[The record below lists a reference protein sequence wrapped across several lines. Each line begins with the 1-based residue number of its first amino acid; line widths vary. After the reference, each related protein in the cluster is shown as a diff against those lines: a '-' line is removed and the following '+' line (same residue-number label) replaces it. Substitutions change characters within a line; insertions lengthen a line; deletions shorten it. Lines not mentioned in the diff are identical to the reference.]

1 MAFGAV
7 HVPLANIWDAL
18 TGQAEEGPLR
28 QIIVELRLPRTV
40 SAIIVGA
47 ALGVAGALLQ
57 GALANPLASPDVIGV
72 TGGAGFGAML
82 TLLVWPSAIALL
94 PVGALVFGITAA
106 AIVFAIGWSGAHA
119 GSIGRVILAGIAISA
134 LFGAATTSLMVA
146 YSDRV
151 QSAIFWLAGGLSSEG
166 WASLSVVW
174 PYFAVGFV
182 LAVFLARP
190 LDRLA
195 LGDDVAASLGGR
207 PRRVRLLAAGAAALL
222 ASSAAALAGL
232 LGFLGLVIPHL
243 VRLAGGTSSHRF
255 VIPASALHRRRAPA
269 RRRHAGARR
278 ARADRAAGRAADG
291 RARRAAVPVAAAGGG
306 VSAGAAGRARRARE
320 RSATTPILHGA
331 DLSVHAGELLAVVGP
346 NGAGKSTLSR
356 AVSGLQPIASRATSA
371 GAARRSASSRAARSR
386 ACAPSSPSARRCPR
400 A

>member
-1 MAFGAV
+1 VVAVAAAALLAAAAASLAFGAV
-7 HVPLANIWDAL
+7 HVPLGDIWRSL
-18 TGQAEEGPLR
+18 SGQEGEGPLK
-28 QIIVELRLPRTV
+28 QIITELRLPRTV
-40 SAIIVGA
+40 SAVVVGA

-94 PVGALVFGITAA
+94 PIGALAFGVLAA
-106 AIVFAIGWSGAHA
+106 GIVFTIGWSGPHA

-151 QSAIFWLAGGLSSEG
+151 QSAVFWLAGGLSSEG
-166 WASLSVVW
+166 WGSLRTVA
-174 PYFAVGFV
+174 PYFAVGFI

-207 PRRVRLLAAGAAALL
+207 PRRVRLLAAASAALL

-243 VRLAGGTSSHRF
+243 VRLASGTSSHRF
-255 VIPASALHRRRAPA
+255 VIPASAVT
-269 RRRHAGARR
+269 GA
-278 ARADRAAGRAADG
+278 ALLTAADTL
-291 RARRAAVPVAAAGGG
+291 ARTVLA
-306 VSAGAAGRARRARE
+306 
-320 RSATTPILHGA
+320 PI
-331 DLSVHAGELLAVVGP
+331 ELPVGP
-346 NGAGKSTLSR
+346 LMVVLGVPLFLWLLR
-356 AVSGLQPIASRATSA
+356 EAV
-371 GAARRSASSRAARSR
+371 
-386 ACAPSSPSARRCPR
+386 
-400 A
+400 

>member
-1 MAFGAV
+1 LTLRRSSVVATATAALLAACIASMIFGAV
-7 HVPLANIWDAL
+7 HVPFRDIWDAL
-18 TGQAEEGPLR
+18 TGQADDGPLR

-40 SAIIVGA
+40 SAIVVGA

-94 PVGALVFGITAA
+94 PVGALVFGVTAA

-119 GSIGRVILAGIAISA
+119 GAIGRVILAGIAITA
-134 LFGAATTSLMVA
+134 LFSAATTSLMVA

-151 QSAIFWLAGGLSSEG
+151 QSAVFWLAGGLSSEG
-166 WASLSVVW
+166 WSSLGVVW
-174 PYFAVGFV
+174 PYFAVGFLV
-182 LAVFLARP
+182 ALFLARP

-207 PRRVRLLAAGAAALL
+207 PRLVRLAAAGAAALL

-243 VRLAGGTSSHRF
+243 VRLAGGTASHRF
-255 VIPASALHRRRAPA
+255 VIPASALT
-269 RRRHAGARR
+269 GA
-278 ARADRAAGRAADG
+278 ALLVAADTL
-291 RARRAAVPVAAAGGG
+291 ARVVLAPV
-306 VSAGAAGRARRARE
+306 
-320 RSATTPILHGA
+320 
-331 DLSVHAGELLAVVGP
+331 ELPVGP
-346 NGAGKSTLSR
+346 LMVVLGVPLFLWLLKE
-356 AVSGLQPIASRATSA
+356 AV
-371 GAARRSASSRAARSR
+371 
-386 ACAPSSPSARRCPR
+386 
-400 A
+400 